1 MPMAG
6 ANSTAVLEWTAKA
19 AGNRGELKR
28 RPYVN
33 SSDFHD
39 QLEKVAARTALP
51 QRIWT
56 D

>member
-1 MPMAG
+1 MAG
-6 ANSTAVLEWTAKA
+6 ANSTAVLQWAAKA
-19 AGNRGELKR
+19 AGNRRELKR

-51 QRIWT
+51 QGIWT